1 MENRVYCTCF
11 DHNYLSRGLALYH
24 SLQRHA
30 PGSRLWVLCLSNTC
44 YQVLVKLDLPDLIA
58 VPMADFEAADLQA
71 AATRSSRSTIE
82 YYFTCTPAW
91 LLYVL
96 ERETTAEWVTYLDG
110 DLYFFESPET
120 IFAELNDAAVAIIP
134 HRYTDKLQRLRKFG
148 IYNVGWV
155 GARNDPDGIAVVKW
169 WREQCIDWCYDYVDG
184 GRFADQGYLDSF
196 SRLFARVKVIENV
209 GANLAPWNIGNHR
222 IDIRDNKVLIDGK
235 DSLIFFHFQGLKKSL
250 GWFIFN
256 SHRRYR
262 APFSQTASDHI
273 YQPYVDELLA
283 IEKNIDPIFDASDA
297 KPLQRSGA
305 VDGRRYLRSKIQ
317 TTRDRVFQLL
327 DIVSGRAFLVV
338 DGMRKS
344 LRFWSGNGLFG
355 IPVGAP
361 ERRKDI
367 DLNKPLRVGVILEQ
381 PLEVGGGFQQP
392 LNDLLWFRDWAKSAG
407 TEIVVFT
414 PHARSIELLQEFG
427 VRARFLKANFLD
439 GLALFMKYLGPFDL
453 FQRFLRVRVPLE
465 KQLMRNGI
473 DVVYFTTTS
482 IWHLLLYK
490 LPFIITIFDGCHR
503 DAPEFDE
510 VREFGEF
517 ERREILFRSAS
528 TKAVL
533 VVANS
538 AGLIADLG
546 RRYALEPNRAICI
559 PFSPS
564 TYVTRSLTNDS
575 TADAAVLEK
584 YGLQPGYL
592 FYPAQFWSHKNHST
606 LLAAVALLRDEGSTH
621 KLVLCG
627 SDRGA
632 GRRIDSLVAHYNLAD
647 QVSIIGFVDSTELG
661 ALYRAASALVMPSYF
676 GPANLPPL
684 EAWTVGTPVIYP
696 EEFESFVGDAAVLF
710 DYDNTRSLADAILR
724 TGSPEVRASLRK
736 AGDIRLQHFS
746 EQIKLG
752 RQQFAD
758 NMERLKFRRLA
769 I

>member
-30 PGSRLWVLCLSNTC
+30 PGSRLWVLCLSNAC

-58 VPMADFEAADLQA
+58 IPMSDFESADVQT

-91 LLYVL
+91 LLHVM

-110 DLYFFESPET
+110 DLYFFESPES
-120 IFAELNDAAVAIIP
+120 IFVELKDAAVAIIP

-155 GARNDPDGIAVVKW
+155 GARNDPDGLAVVKW
-169 WREQCIDWCYDYVDG
+169 WRTQCIDWCYDYVDG

-196 SRLFARVKVIENV
+196 SRLFPRVKVIENV

-222 IDIRDNKVLIDGK
+222 IDFRGGKVLIDGK
-235 DSLIFFHFQGLKKSL
+235 DPLIFFHFQGLKKSL

-262 APFSQTASDHI
+262 APFSQNASDHI
-273 YQPYVDELLA
+273 YKPYVDELLS
-283 IEKNIDPIFDASDA
+283 IEKTIDPIFDVSDA
-297 KPLQRSGA
+297 KPLQRSGP
-305 VDGRRYLRSKIQ
+305 VDAWLYLRTKLL

-327 DIVSGRAFLVV
+327 DILSGRAFPVL
-338 DGMRKS
+338 DGKRRGMPFR
-344 LRFWSGNGLFG
+344 SGNGLFG
-355 IPVGAP
+355 TPVGASD
-361 ERRKDI
+361 RRGDI
-367 DLNKPLRVGVILEQ
+367 DLDKPLRVGVILEQ

-392 LNDLLWFRDWAKSAG
+392 LNDLLWFREWADSAG

-414 PHARSIELLQEFG
+414 PHARSIALLQEFG
-427 VRARFLKANFLD
+427 VRAYFLKAGFLD

-453 FQRFLRVRVPLE
+453 FQRFLRVRVPIE
-465 KQLMRNGI
+465 KQLMKNGV

-490 LPFIITIFDGCHR
+490 LPFVITIFDGCHR

-538 AGLIADLG
+538 AGLIEDLG

-564 TYVTRSLTNDS
+564 TYVTRSLANDS
-575 TADAAVLEK
+575 AADASVLEK
-584 YGLQPGYL
+584 YGLKPGYL
-592 FYPAQFWSHKNHST
+592 FYPAQFWSHKNHAT
-606 LLAAVALLRDEGSTH
+606 LLAAVAMLKNEGSTQR
-621 KLVLCG
+621 LVLCG

-632 GRRIDSLVAHYNLAD
+632 RRRIDHLVAHYNLTD

-661 ALYRAASALVMPSYF
+661 ALYRGATALVMPSYF

-696 EEFESFVGDAAVLF
+696 EQFKSFVGDAAILF
-710 DYDNTRSLADAILR
+710 DYDNTRSLADAILQ
-724 TGSPEVRASLRK
+724 TGSQEVRTSLRK
-736 AGDIRLQHFS
+736 AGEARLQHYA

-752 RQQFAD
+752 RQQFASH
-758 NMERLKFRRLA
+758 MERLKFRRQA